1 MAMYPTGQT
10 AVVATQDKVFPA
22 QFTVAGSA
30 ATNSTYTCTLYPFG
44 FQNPATSTNFQVPSG
59 SNYQLSDIY
68 TSVSPSI
75 DGQIIFSL
83 NGVTQG
89 ENLILSTLLSSSSSR
104 VRMTQPLLLHPSD
117 VFTVQVIT
125 TAANTLTTAVTET
138 FYLHFLQ
145 VPA

>member
-1 MAMYPTGQT
+1 MAAYPTGQT
-10 AVVATQDKVFPA
+10 AIVATQDKVFPST
-22 QFTVAGSA
+22 FTVAGSA
-30 ATNSTYTCTLYPFG
+30 AANTTYTCTMYPFG
-44 FQNPATSTNFQVPSG
+44 LQNPSTSTNFQVPSG

-68 TSVSPSI
+68 ISSTPSI
-75 DGQIIFSL
+75 DCQIIFSL

-89 ENLILSTLLSSSSSR
+89 ENLILSTLVASNSSR

-125 TAANTLTTAVTET
+125 AAANTLTTTVAET